1 MFLRCLKDFLRW
13 GRQRVEGYG
22 HTSLPTEPGTCRF
35 VKHTVSCKLS
45 KMRLEELY
53 IDAIQSMG
61 NSLRLD
67 VPTWRPSSLW
77 PTDEMRRFFI
87 GGNPQLEDLR

>member
-1 MFLRCLKDFLRW
+1 M
-13 GRQRVEGYG
+13 EGYG

-35 VKHTVSCKLS
+35 VKHTVSCKLR
-45 KMRLEELY
+45 KMQSDQLY
-53 IDAIQSMG
+53 IDAIH
-61 NSLRLD
+61 SLRLD